1 MPNSRSRASRLSLL
15 HLSLAIALALGA
27 CSSQP
32 ENPQDRLAAI
42 QQARQGGYAPM
53 AGPVQGWDAT
63 WTLGQQT
70 LEVSWLAPAGEH
82 GAAPLILYLP
92 GLGEPAR
99 AGELWRRAW
108 AEAGYAVLSIQLPQ
122 QGRALYSS
130 GDAQAGAFRKLAQDN
145 YSQASLKQRIAL
157 AQAALAEAVK
167 RGRAGDPALTGV
179 DWDNWMVAGFDLGA
193 QTAAALAGER
203 DSGET
208 RLSGLRP
215 KAAILLSPYV
225 ESSYDTDRFTHIDV
239 PVLSIS
245 GPRDEDPFSWIPSPQ
260 QRQVLWRG
268 VQVPGSYLLTLI
280 EADHAL
286 LGGELPLP
294 PGSDG
299 HGGERGGPG
308 GPGGDMGRPLA
319 FGEEGGDGRRGGPG
333 DGPGGRHGGRKP
345 GTGAGMRERFDPRQ
359 VASVQAV
366 SLAFIDAQLRHAA
379 AAGEFLDQ
387 NAAAWLGHGAW
398 LEKKR

>member
-1 MPNSRSRASRLSLL
+1 MPNPRSRRSRFSLL
-15 HLSLAIALALGA
+15 PLPLAIALALGA
-27 CSSQP
+27 CSSPP
-32 ENPQDRLAAI
+32 EKPQDQVAAI
-42 QQARQGGYAPM
+42 QAARQGGYVPI

-63 WTLGQQT
+63 WTLGQQP

-92 GLGEPAR
+92 GLGESAR
-99 AGELWRRAW
+99 SGELWRRAW
-108 AEAGYAVLSIQLPQ
+108 AEAGYAVLSIQMPQ

-145 YSQASLKQRIAL
+145 YSQASLRQRITL
-157 AQAALAEAVK
+157 AQAALAEAAK
-167 RGRAGDPALTGV
+167 RGRAGDPALAGV

-193 QTAAALAGER
+193 QTAAALVGEHGN
-203 DSGET
+203 GEA
-208 RLSGLRP
+208 RLSALRP

-268 VQVPGSYLLTLI
+268 LQVNDSYLLTLI

-286 LGGELPLP
+286 LGGELPRP
-294 PGSDG
+294 MGGPG

-308 GPGGDMGRPLA
+308 GGMARPLA
-319 FGEEGGDGRRGGPG
+319 FNEGGGEGRRGGPG
-333 DGPGGRHGGRKP
+333 EGPGGRHDGRKP
-345 GTGAGMRERFDPRQ
+345 GTGGGIREHFDPRQ
-359 VASVQAV
+359 AAYVQAV
-366 SLAFIDAQLRHAA
+366 TLAFLDSRLRRAA
-379 AAGEFLDQ
+379 AASQWLDQ
-387 NAAAWLGHGAW
+387 NAATWLGHGAW
-398 LEKKR
+398 LEKKNP